1 MNEIQI
7 YNENCITGASKLK
20 DNSVDLLFCDPPF
33 GIQETGFGAQY
44 KRKSEKILE
53 GYVEA
58 PDNYYQFSYQ
68 WLSEGVRVLK
78 DNGSIYIVS
87 GWTNLKDILNV
98 ADAFELELINQIS
111 LETTFPPYTKNKWSS
126 SHYVV
131 LYYKKSKKAN
141 PTFNTFCRFGQQEK
155 DINGRSLLARD
166 MKDTWVFS
174 KENDT
179 SKNKNSNKLPSAML
193 EKVILYSS
201 NVGDVVCDFFQGSFT
216 TAHKA
221 KELGRIPVGFELN
234 TAAYKEG
241 MKKLS
246 EIQSGELLP
255 KLKVVVNIE
264 PKKQGDAW
272 TEELKQELWERY
284 LLLIDKENGD
294 GLTKKA
300 ANKVLQEE
308 FGRGYWGIQH
318 KLDEMRDRKLQKT
331 Y

>member
-131 LYYKKSKKAN
+131 LYYKKSK
-141 PTFNTFCRFGQQEK
+141 
-155 DINGRSLLARD
+155 L
-166 MKDTWVFS
+166 
-174 KENDT
+174 
-179 SKNKNSNKLPSAML
+179 
-193 EKVILYSS
+193 
-201 NVGDVVCDFFQGSFT
+201 FFF
-216 TAHKA
+216 
-221 KELGRIPVGFELN
+221 LN
-234 TAAYKEG
+234 
-241 MKKLS
+241 
-246 EIQSGELLP
+246 
-255 KLKVVVNIE
+255 
-264 PKKQGDAW
+264 
-272 TEELKQELWERY
+272 
-284 LLLIDKENGD
+284 
-294 GLTKKA
+294 
-300 ANKVLQEE
+300 
-308 FGRGYWGIQH
+308 F
-318 KLDEMRDRKLQKT
+318 
-331 Y
+331 